1 MKSGIFGTKRTV
13 LNRKKSVDCG
23 VNLSVNV

>member
-13 LNRKKSVDCG
+13 LNRKKSVACG